1 VFFLAKRT
9 LKEQQQKL
17 IEGYQVGHVRRSIW
31 YRILSVLSA
40 ITVFCTTYAMI
51 LPALTQEDPTVG
63 VKMAR
68 DFYYENEDVSIIF
81 TVTGRAIFKD
91 EHIEI
96 DNPQAELVELE
107 VIELEEGNVIYDAYA
122 EHLESGIG
130 SEDLAQI
137 LPLEL
142 KFSYLGNELDTKR
155 CDITA
160 QIQAKETFFT
170 DEIGDVPQNT
180 TTEEDHPMATPS
192 YTSEPAMA
200 LTAIQGNGT
209 NVFDAPTVYTT
220 DVQEVSTLTVDVKGS
235 TLALATSNT
244 LNPTYTV
251 QYYAYVTTI
260 DNTGAGDYTHSI
272 EVIDTDG
279 KGVPTNSTEFNE
291 DNIMHYY
298 LESAANGKYQF
309 KTKTDLVPIYNS
321 VAGLYYA
328 GASNYP
334 FLDRISTSSAP
345 YELKQIWRLK
355 PDAQADSTNEE
366 DWEIYGVDANLSEYF
381 TNNSSAANSSKILI
395 EEGDVIRL
403 VYEESKDLSSV
414 SQDLT
419 MYDYDVSDGRYH
431 TAATVNSGA
440 ASYYITSQANTT
452 AAYMSAAGEN
462 KTNFGTTYRGIN
474 SVVSSTGTIMFAFGD
489 NKIGTGLESQM
500 WNGLNLNSSNT
511 AKGTFGIVSGLN
523 NNTDYIPVFD
533 VNIIMPEL
541 FNNINDHNREKYN
554 NLATKNEF
562 GSLIAYYDGS
572 NNSGAISST
581 ATENYTF
588 TQIHNKASSTWKDL
602 MGNQSTFTVPQDAN
616 NYFTDD
622 AYRMSGGK
630 VTLPDIFRTTL
641 SSNEF
646 ALEIEFGDI
655 RDTGTKTVL
664 FSDESLNEFCLYV
677 ENGKL
682 CLNIEGQDVFALTGD
697 KINTNAK
704 SNNGYDFLA
713 YSTIAITYVL
723 NKSTNTN
730 NNNQLRVYC
739 NGAEIYKNTAYTT
752 DINIANSLFIGS
764 YNTSD
769 TYKHTTDYRSIRL
782 HNVRIAGG
790 SIKTNAR
797 YAGTMSANF
806 DSNSASSL
814 YQDTGGKKVI
824 GGRDIVFNRVGD
836 AYTLTAINNTMGG
849 TSSLGNL
856 TNLEYFNS
864 YSNGTILSNDFW
876 PMDYSGT
883 FGGDGHDIKFG
894 SLQYQT
900 YRKYFNST
908 TSGNLPVSVDSADHN
923 SYFGFKHKFDFTVDS
938 DYCGPMNFFFYG
950 DDDVWV
956 FLADEAGNTQLVCD
970 LGGVHDPVGEY
981 VDLKDYI
988 GQNGMAAE
996 GNFSLY
1002 MFYLE
1007 RGGSQSTAYM
1017 RMTVPMASVTLPNP
1031 EDTNVEMEEPPA
1043 VLEINNTLEITNTVN
1058 NIDAPQPF
1066 SYLIKLFDENGN
1078 ALTGSYDYKRF
1089 TSITG
1094 VETDITGT
1102 QPFENQGEDGIA
1114 FEIPHGHKL
1123 VFYNLPAGTQ
1133 YLITQ
1138 TTRNGFYTS
1147 YTIND
1152 NEVIKGNVDRY
1163 GNVTDE
1169 DTVLSGVLVDN
1180 KVVEIDFYNTNY
1192 AELPSTGFDGENS
1205 VLMYYVPFG
1214 IATVYMC
1221 AMPFINRTKKSKKGE
1236 IEPEQA

>member
-1 VFFLAKRT
+1 MFFLAKRT

-17 IEGYQVGHVRRSIW
+17 VEGYKVGHVRRIIW

-63 VKMAR
+63 VKLAR
-68 DFYYENEDVSIIF
+68 EFYYENDDVAIIF

-91 EHIEI
+91 EHIQIE
-96 DNPQAELVELE
+96 DPQADLVELE
-107 VIELEEGNVIYDAYA
+107 VIELAEGDYVYEQFS
-122 EHLESGIG
+122 EHLEESIG
-130 SEDLAQI
+130 AEDLAQMFA
-137 LPLEL
+137 LEL

-155 CDITA
+155 CDIIA
-160 QIQAKETFFT
+160 QIKAKEEFFT

-180 TTEEDHPMATPS
+180 EPEADHPMAEPS
-192 YTSEPAMA
+192 LKSEPAMA
-200 LTAIQGNGT
+200 LTAIQGTGT

-220 DVQEVSTLTVDVKGS
+220 DTQEVSTLTVDVKGS
-235 TLALATSNT
+235 ALALATSNT
-244 LNPTYTV
+244 ANPTYTV
-251 QYYAYVTTI
+251 QYYANITTI
-260 DNTGAGDYTHSI
+260 DNTISESEATSLGYKGIDVINTAGKVAPGSAPI
-272 EVIDTDG
+272 V
-279 KGVPTNSTEFNE
+279 N
-291 DNIMHYY
+291 YY
-298 LESAANGKYQF
+298 LKPLASVTGKSYEF
-309 KTKTDLVPIYNS
+309 VTNTELVPVYNS

-345 YELKQIWRLK
+345 YELKEIWRLVN
-355 PDAQADSTNEE
+355 PEAEASTNPE

-419 MYDYDVSDGRYH
+419 MYDYDVSDGYLYASNTLA
-431 TAATVNSGA
+431 TAAGSEISSQSTSTAYMKTTDVLNTTTTT
-440 ASYYITSQANTT
+440 YYIDG
-452 AAYMSAAGEN
+452 YC
-462 KTNFGTTYRGIN
+462 GIN
-474 SVVSSTGTIMFAFGD
+474 SFVSGSGSVKFAFGD
-489 NKIGTGLESQM
+489 NKIGTGLDSQT
-500 WNGLNLNSSNT
+500 WNGQKLNASANSNN
-511 AKGTFGIVSGLN
+511 GVFGLVE
-523 NNTDYIPVFD
+523 
-533 VNIIMPEL
+533 NISLGSDFTPIFNSTLKVPEL
-541 FNNINDHNREKYN
+541 FTNYNDHDFERTNQQT
-554 NLATKNEF
+554 TKSVFSTNTV
-562 GSLIAYYDGS
+562 AYYDGS
-572 NNSGAISST
+572 NNSGAINGT
-581 ATENYTF
+581 PAN
-588 TQIHNKASSTWKDL
+588 NA
-602 MGNQSTFTVPQDAN
+602 TFTVNHDKESTTWQNLMGSTSRNFIVAKN
-616 NYFTDD
+616 ENAFFTDD
-622 AYRMSGGK
+622 AYRVSGSKIYLPAQIGTDLNNAK
-630 VTLPDIFRTTL
+630 VTVEL
-641 SSNEF
+641 
-646 ALEIEFGDI
+646 EFGDI
-655 RDTGTKTVL
+655 RKSGNGDVILFADETGTKQ
-664 FSDESLNEFCLYV
+664 FCLSI
-677 ENGKL
+677 ESGRLRFWKNGSCVMDL
-682 CLNIEGQDVFALTGD
+682 P
-697 KINTNAK
+697 
-704 SNNGYDFLA
+704 NGYELAA
-713 YSTIAITYVL
+713 YSTISIVQVVESQNVL
-723 NKSTNTN
+723 YIYCDGDPLLRGATSGRFNVPNK
-730 NNNQLRVYC
+730 RFY
-739 NGAEIYKNTAYTT
+739 
-752 DINIANSLFIGS
+752 IGS
-764 YNTSD
+764 DTSA
-769 TYKHTTDYRSIRL
+769 HIIEYRSIRI
-782 HNVRIAGG
+782 HSGG
-790 SIKTNAR
+790 NLSPSAVCVNAR
-797 YAGTMSANF
+797 YNHTRSYLATKTNPGTGTGTNHS
-806 DSNSASSL
+806 
-814 YQDTGGKKVI
+814 DTGGKNVI

-836 AYTLTAINNTMGG
+836 VYTLTSINNT
-849 TSSLGNL
+849 NL
-856 TNLEYFNS
+856 TNSNIENLQYFNQ
-864 YSNGTILSNDFW
+864 YTKDGITIISNDFW
-876 PMDYSGT
+876 PMDKAGT
-883 FGGDGHDIKFG
+883 FGSDGNDIKFG
-894 SLQYQT
+894 SSSLELVDK
-900 YRKYFNST
+900 RKVFGRLLST
-908 TSGNLPVSVDSADHN
+908 PANLPTSFDGADHN
-923 SYFGFKHKFDFTVDS
+923 SYFGFKHKFDFTVDA
-938 DYCGPMNFFFYG
+938 DYCGPINFFFYG

-956 FLADEAGNTQLVCD
+956 FLDDGDSGTAPVLVCD
-970 LGGVHDPVGEY
+970 LGGVHNPVGEF
-981 VDLKDYI
+981 VNLRDYI
-988 GQNGMAAE
+988 PEGTE
-996 GNFSLY
+996 GNYSLY

-1102 QPFENQGEDGIA
+1102 QTFENQGEDGIA

-1138 TTRNGFYTS
+1138 ITRNGFYTS

-1221 AMPFINRTKKSKKGE
+1221 AMPFINRTKKPKKGDE
-1236 IEPEQA
+1236 LEQA

>member
-1 VFFLAKRT
+1 MESYK
-9 LKEQQQKL
+9 
-17 IEGYQVGHVRRSIW
+17 VGHESRSIW
-31 YRILSVLSA
+31 YRIISVLSA
-40 ITVFCTTYAMI
+40 ITVFCTTYALI

-107 VIELEEGNVIYDAYA
+107 VIELEEGNIIYDAYA
-122 EHLESGIG
+122 EHLENGIG

-170 DEIGDVPQNT
+170 DEIGDVPQDT

-251 QYYAYVTTI
+251 QYYAYVTAI

-272 EVIDTDG
+272 EVINTDG
-279 KGVPTNSTEFNE
+279 KGVPTNSTVFNA

-321 VAGLYYA
+321 VAELYYA

-403 VYEESKDLSSV
+403 VYEEENDLSTV
-414 SQDLT
+414 NQDLT
-419 MYDYDVSDGRYH
+419 MYDYDVSDGDLW
-431 TAATVNSGA
+431 TGTTGTIS
-440 ASYYITSQANTT
+440 SSQFISSQTTSD
-452 AAYMSAAGEN
+452 AYMETYSATTGN
-462 KTNFGTTYRGIN
+462 FQTNYRGIN
-474 SVVSSTGTIMFAFGD
+474 SVVTLRDATQRFAFGSSY
-489 NKIGTGLESQM
+489 IGTGLDSFIF
-500 WNGLNLNSSNT
+500 NT
-511 AKGTFGIVSGLN
+511 ADANRKGYFGLVETLANIAGDYTPTFVSG
-523 NNTDYIPVFD
+523 
-533 VNIIMPEL
+533 VNGFVVPDL
-541 FNNINDHNREKYN
+541 FTNVNDHDAQYN
-554 NLATKNEF
+554 LDNENDRFYTANLV
-562 GSLIAYYDGS
+562 AYYDGKY
-572 NNSGAISST
+572 NLGTMTGAGNESVT
-581 ATENYTF
+581 NGEDF
-588 TQIHNKASSTWKDL
+588 TNCDHDPTSLVWEDLLSEDETKKLTVVKD
-602 MGNQSTFTVPQDAN
+602 NN

-622 AYRMSGGK
+622 AYRTSGAK
-630 VTLPDIFRTTL
+630 ITLPTTIGDAL
-641 SSNEF
+641 AANNIT
-646 ALEIEFGDI
+646 LEIEIGDI
-655 RDTGTKTVL
+655 RDTGDTTIL
-664 FSDESLNEFCLYV
+664 FADSSEKMDQFRLSI
-677 ENGKL
+677 ENGML
-682 CLNIEGQDVFALTGD
+682 CFYKNGVNVFDPDGAYNSYIKG
-697 KINTNAK
+697 N
-704 SNNGYDFLA
+704 SYENGYDLVA
-713 YSTIAITYVL
+713 YSTITIVFV
-723 NKSTNTN
+723 N
-730 NNNQLRVYC
+730 NSDTSGTLYIYC
-739 NGAEIYKNTAYTT
+739 NGARIFYANKNAGLKGAF
-752 DINIANSLFIGS
+752 NVSGKNFFIGTIGS
-764 YNTSD
+764 SEAN
-769 TYKHTTDYRSIRL
+769 KHTTEYRSIRVHSGAHL
-782 HNVRIAGG
+782 TPTNVAR
-790 SIKTNAR
+790 NAR
-797 YAGTMSANF
+797 FNLSRSRIVK
-806 DSNSASSL
+806 SNNYSGADP
-814 YQDTGGKKVI
+814 QDIGGKKVI

-836 AYTLTAINNTMGG
+836 TYTLTAINNTMGG

-864 YSNGTILSNDFW
+864 RSNNTIMTNDFW
-876 PMDYSGT
+876 PMDLAGT

-894 SLQYQT
+894 HSDYNRYFIGQT
-900 YRKYFNST
+900 TNKLPNSID
-908 TSGNLPVSVDSADHN
+908 NNDHN

-988 GQNGMAAE
+988 GQNGMAAD

-1102 QPFENQGEDGIA
+1102 QTFENQGEDGIA

-1138 TTRNGFYTS
+1138 ITRNGFYTS

-1221 AMPFINRTKKSKKGE
+1221 AMPFINRTKKPKKQE
-1236 IEPEQA
+1236 NEPVQV

>member
-1 VFFLAKRT
+1 MAKRT
-9 LKEQQQKL
+9 LKEQQKKL
-17 IEGYQVGHVRRSIW
+17 MESYKVGHESRSIW
-31 YRILSVLSA
+31 YRIISVLSA
-40 ITVFCTTYAMI
+40 ITVFCTTYALI

-107 VIELEEGNVIYDAYA
+107 VIELEEGNIIYDAYA
-122 EHLESGIG
+122 EHLENGIG

-251 QYYAYVTTI
+251 QYYAYVTAI

-272 EVIDTDG
+272 EVINTDG
-279 KGVPTNSTEFNE
+279 KGVPTNSTEL
-291 DNIMHYY
+291 DIMHYY

-355 PDAQADSTNEE
+355 PDAQVDSTNEE

-419 MYDYDVSDGRYH
+419 MYDYDVSDGYLYTSNTLA
-431 TAATVNSGA
+431 TAAGSDI
-440 ASYYITSQANTT
+440 SSQSTSTAYMKTTDVLNTT
-452 AAYMSAAGEN
+452 
-462 KTNFGTTYRGIN
+462 GTTYYIDGYCGIN
-474 SVVSSTGTIMFAFGD
+474 SFVSGTGSVKFAFGD
-489 NKIGTGLESQM
+489 NKIGTGLDSQT
-500 WNGLNLNSSNT
+500 WNGLKLNASGNT
-511 AKGTFGIVSGLN
+511 SKGVFGMVEGITLGN
-523 NNTDYIPVFD
+523 DYTPNFNSILKV
-533 VNIIMPEL
+533 PEL
-541 FNNINDHNREKYN
+541 FTNYNDHDSTY
-554 NLATKNEF
+554 LANTKNVF
-562 GSLIAYYDGS
+562 SASTVAFYDGA
-572 NNSGAISST
+572 NNSGAINGT
-581 ATENYTF
+581 PANNATF
-588 TQIHNKASSTWKDL
+588 TVHHNKESLSWKNL
-602 MGNQSTFTVPQDAN
+602 MGNTNRDLTVVKN
-616 NYFTDD
+616 ENTYFTDD
-622 AYRMSGGK
+622 AYRVSGSKIYMPAQIGTDLNNAK
-630 VTLPDIFRTTL
+630 ITLEL
-641 SSNEF
+641 
-646 ALEIEFGDI
+646 EFGDI
-655 RDTGTKTVL
+655 RNAGNGNVILFADETETKQ
-664 FSDESLNEFCLYV
+664 FCLSI
-677 ENGKL
+677 ESGRLRFWKNGNCVMDL
-682 CLNIEGQDVFALTGD
+682 P
-697 KINTNAK
+697 
-704 SNNGYDFLA
+704 NGYDLAA
-713 YSTIAITYVL
+713 YSTITIVQVVDTQKALYIYCDGDYLIRNTDSSGQFNVY
-723 NKSTNTN
+723 NK
-730 NNNQLRVYC
+730 RFY
-739 NGAEIYKNTAYTT
+739 
-752 DINIANSLFIGS
+752 IGS
-764 YNTSD
+764 DTSD
-769 TYKHTTDYRSIRL
+769 HIVEYRSIRI
-782 HNVRIAGG
+782 HSGG
-790 SIKTNAR
+790 NLAANTVCANAR
-797 YAGTMSANF
+797 YNHTRSYLATKTNPGNAGGEVHS
-806 DSNSASSL
+806 
-814 YQDTGGKKVI
+814 DTGGKNVI
-824 GGRDIVFNRVGD
+824 GGRDIVFNRIGD
-836 AYTLTAINNTMGG
+836 TYTLTSINNT
-849 TSSLGNL
+849 NL
-856 TNLEYFNS
+856 TNSNVENLQYFNEHTKDGTKII
-864 YSNGTILSNDFW
+864 SNNFW
-876 PMDYSGT
+876 PMDFAGT
-883 FGGDGHDIKFG
+883 FGGDGNDIKFG
-894 SLQYQT
+894 SSDLVEN
-900 YRKYFNST
+900 RKVFGRVLST
-908 TSGNLPVSVDSADHN
+908 PANLPTSIDGADHN

-1102 QPFENQGEDGIA
+1102 QTFENQGEDGIA

-1138 TTRNGFYTS
+1138 ITRNGFYTS